1 MKYKEENKSLMEKK
15 KIAWLSIALILLFM
29 YGQKTAD
36 TSLQNI
42 DILGGFGY
50 DIIKSTKGNVEKIF
64 SYSVYNFKSYI
75 STREGMFT
83 SENPSD
89 KAKRGAESTVV
100 IGKGMDLGE
109 IRQNRQLTLNKN
121 IVPGVHKI
129 TIYSEDKA
137 RDGID
142 DIINLEFT
150 NSKVNDRSTA
160 VVCKGKAEDMLRI
173 NIPGYQ
179 SSSDYIEGVIVNST
193 SYNFLAKEYN
203 LLDIYLKLDTEGR
216 NLVMPYVETKDK
228 IVELSGMAVFKGEK
242 MAYVLPM
249 NEARIMNMMREN
261 NVKGILTIQD
271 NSKKYINYDTV
282 VKRKIKCNKVNE
294 KYNFEVNLSFNGD
307 IIENTMFKDINEK
320 EQKQISKLMEN
331 KIEEECNRF
340 ISNMQNKY
348 KMDFLDLG
356 IYAVA
361 KYGRDTGVDWNEVV
375 SNSDITVKVK
385 VKVDKFGM
393 GLYGS

>member
-1 MKYKEENKSLMEKK
+1 MEKK

>member
-1 MKYKEENKSLMEKK
+1 MKKK
-15 KIAWLSIALILLFM
+15 KITGLLMAMILLFM
-29 YGQKTAD
+29 YGQKTED

-50 DIIKSTKGNVEKIF
+50 DIIKSTKGNVQKIF
-64 SYSVYNFKSYI
+64 CYSVYNFKSYI
-75 STREGMFT
+75 STREGMFS
-83 SENPSD
+83 SESPSD
-89 KAKRGAESTVV
+89 KEKRDAESTVV
-100 IGKGMDLGE
+100 IGKGMNLGE

-121 IVPGVHKI
+121 IVPGVHRI
-129 TIYSEDKA
+129 TLLSEEKA
-137 RDGID
+137 VNGIK
-142 DIINLEFT
+142 DIANLEFT

-160 VVCKGKAEDMLRI
+160 VVCKGKTEDMLRL

-203 LLDIYLKLDTEGR
+203 ILDIYLKLDTEGR

-294 KYNFEVNLSFNGD
+294 KYNFEVNVSFNGD

-320 EQKQISKLMEN
+320 EQKQISKLIES

-340 ISNMQNKY
+340 ISSMQNKY

>member
-1 MKYKEENKSLMEKK
+1 MKYKEENKSLMKK
-15 KIAWLSIALILLFM
+15 MKIVWLLIALILIFM

-42 DILGGFGY
+42 NILGGFGY
-50 DIIKSTKGNVEKIF
+50 DIMKSTKGNVEKIF
-64 SYSVYNFKSYI
+64 SYSVYNFKSYVD
-75 STREGMFT
+75 TREGLF
-83 SENPSD
+83 SD
-89 KAKRGAESTVV
+89 SSSSNTEGKSAESSV
-100 IGKGMDLGE
+100 IIGRGTNLGE

-121 IVPGVHKI
+121 IVPGVHRI
-129 TIYSEDKA
+129 TLFSEEKA
-137 RDGID
+137 MSGIK
-142 DIINLEFT
+142 DITNLEFA

-160 VVCKGKAEDMLRI
+160 VVCKGKTEDMLRI

-179 SSSDYIEGVIVNST
+179 SSSDYIEGIIVNST

-216 NLVMPYVETKDK
+216 NLVMPYVERKDN
-228 IVELSGMAVFKGEK
+228 IIELSGMAVFKGEK

-249 NEARIMNMMREN
+249 NEARIMNVMREN

-271 NSKKYINYDTV
+271 NSKNYINYDTV
-282 VKRKIKCNKVNE
+282 VKRKIRCNKVNG

-320 EQKQISKLMEN
+320 EQKQISKLLES
-331 KIEEECNRF
+331 KIEEQCNRF

-361 KYGRDTGVDWNEVV
+361 KYGRDTGANWNEVV
-375 SNSDITVKVK
+375 SNSNITVKVK

-393 GLYGS
+393 GHYGS